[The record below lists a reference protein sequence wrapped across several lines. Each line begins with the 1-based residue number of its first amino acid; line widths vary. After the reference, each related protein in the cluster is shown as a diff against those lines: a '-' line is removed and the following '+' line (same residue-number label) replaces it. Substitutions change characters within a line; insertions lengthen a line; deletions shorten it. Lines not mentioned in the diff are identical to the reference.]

1 MRRCYRGSQYHNYNS
16 DNRKRGTRTRTSP
29 KTITN
34 NKNNNTANAE
44 FSKEERRTT
53 PRSWS
58 GVDPVL
64 GHSQLAMANQ
74 KYESYKMGNE
84 QEWMAAQPLLKHSY
98 FCTLSIHLI
107 VWFGPKERSKGLIEF
122 ASIKLLDLSLRLGR
136 FDLQV
141 HRLFQAL
148 LPVVLSSL
156 WSQAPWSPLIIIN
169 PTDYRIKSIDHYF

>member
-1 MRRCYRGSQYHNYNS
+1 
-16 DNRKRGTRTRTSP
+16 
-29 KTITN
+29 
-34 NKNNNTANAE
+34 
-44 FSKEERRTT
+44 
-53 PRSWS
+53 
-58 GVDPVL
+58 
-64 GHSQLAMANQ
+64 MANQ
-74 KYESYKMGNE
+74 QYESYKMGNK

-169 PTDYRIKSIDHYF
+169 PTDYRIKSIDHYFYKPSPTLINLINNSLIVARSHSARKSMSVCLSRCNRNLLGRHVCRNL